1 MSLKKL
7 LTTGVVSTA
16 LVAANVTAFAYSAQ
30 AVSWQG
36 QGKYRSDY
44 SRSWNNDGP
53 RDWNGGPRYRNDRHV
68 YKKDKSDKKLARG
81 IAIGLGVLL
90 IGSILASEANH
101 R

>member
-16 LVAANVTAFAYSAQ
+16 LVAANVTAFANSAQ
-30 AVSWQG
+30 AGPWREKGPSH
-36 QGKYRSDY
+36 YRVE
-44 SRSWNNDGP
+44 P
-53 RDWNGGPRYRNDRHV
+53 RDWNGGWNGGPRYRNDYRK
-68 YKKDKSDKKLARG
+68 YKKDKSDEKLARG

>member
-16 LVAANVTAFAYSAQ
+16 LVAANFTAFANSAQ
-30 AVSWQG
+30 ADSWQG

-44 SRSWNNDGP
+44 SRSWNNEP
-53 RDWNGGPRYRNDRHV
+53 RNWNNGGPKYRNDRHG
-68 YKKDKSDKKLARG
+68 YKKDNSDKKLARG